1 MVYTRSPKVKLMTT
15 DLLRR
20 TDYTDLKFGYIL
32 ISKEAEF
39 MTDLEWDRRNKD
51 WPRATP
57 PGAGASHE
65 IPRERGG
72 IAKTL
77 LFALLVVLV
86 LAGAFYIAQ

>member
-39 MTDLEWDRRNKD
+39 MTDKQWDARHED
-51 WPRATP
+51 WPKVILS
-57 PGAGASHE
+57 GASSDT
-65 IPRERGG
+65 PKTRERGE
-72 IAKTL
+72 IAKS
-77 LFALLVVLV
+77 LFIGLLVVLG
-86 LAGAFYIAQ
+86 LAGVFYNSQ